1 MPTYK
6 LADLA
11 KATGLTPRA
20 VRYYA
25 ERGLLPKP
33 PFRGSSTTYG
43 DEHLMQ
49 LRAVHRLRREQR
61 LGLDAIRARLAR
73 LSRAEIEALAQ
84 PPRPAEPAAPA
95 DVPPPAGAERW
106 DRVVLLP
113 GMELHLRSDASPL
126 LRRLAREIQAQ
137 FGASAASAQD
147 PREAAN
153 PPSGFRDGPQGSS
166 TREPTPSD

>member
-6 LADLA
+6 LDDLA
-11 KATGLTPRA
+11 RATGLTPRA

-25 ERGLLPKP
+25 ERGLLPKA

-43 DEHLMQ
+43 EEHLVQ
-49 LRAVHRLRREQR
+49 LKAVHRLRREER

-84 PPRPAEPAAPA
+84 PPRPAEPPAPA
-95 DVPPPAGAERW
+95 AEPPPANAERW

-137 FGASAASAQD
+137 YGADAVKGE
-147 PREAAN
+147 PKPEA
-153 PPSGFRDGPQGSS
+153 
-166 TREPTPSD
+166 